1 VLIPPEQLQ
10 ALVQVNNT
18 KLLRKVNKS
27 IACWGMDA
35 EGRKYLD
42 MLETGNKEFT
52 RSKNLLLRNGQVYV
66 PNFSNLRLQ
75 FLQFRHDHQ
84 LVRHPRIH
92 KTKEILM

>member
-1 VLIPPEQLQ
+1 VLIPPEQLRV
-10 ALVQVNNT
+10 LVQVNDT

-52 RSKNLLLRNGQVYV
+52 QSKNLLLRNGQVYV
-66 PNFSNLRLQ
+66 PNFSNLQLQ
-75 FLQFRHDHQ
+75 FLQFRYNHQ
-84 LVRHPRIH
+84 LVGHLGIC
-92 KTKEILM
+92 KAKKILM